1 MRLEIR
7 FGGTGGQG
15 VILAGIILAEA
26 AALYEGK
33 NAVQTQAYG
42 PEARGG
48 ASKSE
53 VIISTEDIDYPKVLT
68 PDIFVVYS
76 DEAYKKYID
85 ELKPGGT
92 LIYDTYYITEEIKR
106 DDIKSYGIPFT
117 EIAMKDIGKVIVA
130 NIISLGSLVK
140 LTDVVSYDAMKNA
153 ILGRV
158 PKHTVDMNM
167 SAFERGVKEAE
178 ALLGA

>member
-1 MRLEIR
+1 MRLEVR

-26 AALYEGK
+26 AALFEEK
-33 NAVQTQAYG
+33 EAVQSQAYG

-68 PDIFVVYS
+68 PDIYIVYS
-76 DEAYKKYID
+76 EEAYKKYID
-85 ELKPGGT
+85 ELKSGGT
-92 LIYDTYYITEEIKR
+92 LIYDTYYISNEIER
-106 DDIKSYGIPFT
+106 NDIKSYGIPFT
-117 EIAMKDIGKVIVA
+117 EIAMKDIGRVIVA
-130 NIISLGSLVK
+130 NIISLGSLVE
-140 LTDVVSYDAMKNA
+140 LTNVVSYDAMKKA

-158 PKHTVDMNM
+158 PKHTVDINM
-167 SAFERGVKEAE
+167 KAFNKGVEEASAIK
-178 ALLGA
+178 